1 MFKLCVASKGVIRV
15 RAGWAPLYSNSESV
29 LDEDNR
35 SEQKTGLIVKRLR
48 HRGGKSHRNRKRC
61 NGMAALSC
69 IATLVLLLMPEYSA
83 EAQSGNPYVMLRGSE
98 STHDLTGLSLEELYN
113 LDIIQLNVIGGHT
126 HPAHEIMFGYE
137 FMFMDMGGH
146 LSGTRDVSEAEIL
159 KHFPAASTGM
169 TVEEHMVEVMYA
181 PTNKLTLMAM
191 LPIKHIDMDMV
202 MDGFHFT
209 EHSQGIGDLQL
220 LALYTALGSV
230 SKGHRLIL
238 DVGMSFPT
246 GSIDEKNTI
255 MGQTFT
261 LEYPMQL
268 GSGTYD
274 FRPGLTYLGESKKWA
289 WGAEALTALRFGR
302 NGSGYRLGNE
312 YGLTGWLGYAVTD
325 WFAPSL
331 RINGRLWGNVHGAD
345 PSIDPT
351 FDAEGDPHRQGGR
364 RVDFLMGV
372 NFFVPEG
379 IFKRTRMN
387 IEVGFPIYE
396 NLDGPQL
403 STRWL
408 LSAGLTYSF

>member
-1 MFKLCVASKGVIRV
+1 
-15 RAGWAPLYSNSESV
+15 
-29 LDEDNR
+29 
-35 SEQKTGLIVKRLR
+35 
-48 HRGGKSHRNRKRC
+48 
-61 NGMAALSC
+61 
-69 IATLVLLLMPEYSA
+69 
-83 EAQSGNPYVMLRGSE
+83 
-98 STHDLTGLSLEELYN
+98 
-113 LDIIQLNVIGGHT
+113 
-126 HPAHEIMFGYE
+126 
-137 FMFMDMGGH
+137 
-146 LSGTRDVSEAEIL
+146 
-159 KHFPAASTGM
+159 
-169 TVEEHMVEVMYA
+169 
-181 PTNKLTLMAM
+181 M

-209 EHSQGIGDLQL
+209 EHSAGVGDLQV
-220 LALYTALGSV
+220 LALYTVLGSAT
-230 SKGHRLIL
+230 KGNRLIINL
-238 DVGMSFPT
+238 GMSFPT

-289 WGAEALTALRFGR
+289 WGAETRTALRFGR

-312 YGLTGWLGYAVTD
+312 YELTGWVGYAVTD

-345 PSIDPT
+345 PNIDPT

-379 IFKRTRMN
+379 IFKRTRVN
-387 IEVGFPIYE
+387 VEAGFPIYE
-396 NLDGPQL
+396 DLDGPQL

>member
-1 MFKLCVASKGVIRV
+1 MLSFVA
-15 RAGWAPLYSNSESV
+15 A
-29 LDEDNR
+29 
-35 SEQKTGLIVKRLR
+35 
-48 HRGGKSHRNRKRC
+48 
-61 NGMAALSC
+61 
-69 IATLVLLLMPEYSA
+69 LVLLFTPWYSA
-83 EAQSGNPYVMLRGSE
+83 EAQSLNSDVTPRSGE
-98 STHDLTGLSLEELYN
+98 ATHDLTGLSLEELYN
-113 LDIIQLNVIGGHT
+113 LDVIQLNVIGGHT
-126 HPAHEIMFGYE
+126 HPVHEIMFGYE

-159 KHFPAASTGM
+159 KQFPSASTGM
-169 TVEEHMVEVMYA
+169 TVEEHMLEIMYA

-191 LPIKHIDMDMV
+191 LPIKHIEMDMV
-202 MDGFHFT
+202 LRDGFHFT
-209 EHSQGIGDLQL
+209 EHSAGVGDLQI

-230 SKGHRLIL
+230 SKGNRLIL

-255 MGQTFT
+255 AGLDPSTFK

-302 NGSGYRLGNE
+302 NGNGYRLGNE
-312 YGLTGWLGYAVTD
+312 YNVMGWVGYALTD

-331 RINGRLWGNVHGAD
+331 RVNGRIWGNVHGAD
-345 PSIDPT
+345 PEIDST
-351 FDAEGDPHRQGGR
+351 FDAEGDPHRQGGQ

-379 IFKRTRMN
+379 IFKRTRVN
-387 IEVGFPIYE
+387 IEGGFPIYE